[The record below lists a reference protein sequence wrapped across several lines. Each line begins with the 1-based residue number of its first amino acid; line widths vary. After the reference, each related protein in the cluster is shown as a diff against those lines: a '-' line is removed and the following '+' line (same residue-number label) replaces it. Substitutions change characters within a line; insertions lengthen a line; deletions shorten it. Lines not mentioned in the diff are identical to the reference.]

1 LEIGAKTM
9 VVVVE
14 TMMTKENRDNQWV
27 IHHQIKMVPL
37 DQGIRSLLRITPI
50 LILGVI
56 TKPPIMDPATIQL
69 AINVVMS
76 TTMTGTEV
84 IKTQIQ
90 DLLGIV
96 LHEVMIL

>member
-9 VVVVE
+9 VVVE
-14 TMMTKENRDNQWV
+14 TMMKEPLV
-27 IHHQIKMVPL
+27 IHHQIKMVPS
-37 DQGIRSLLRITPI
+37 DQGIQSLLQTPI
-50 LILGVI
+50 IVLGEI

-76 TTMTGTEV
+76 AAVTGTEV
-84 IKTQIQ
+84 TTLIQ

-96 LHEVMIL
+96 LREVMIL

>member
-1 LEIGAKTM
+1 M
-9 VVVVE
+9 VVVVVE
-14 TMMTKENRDNQWV
+14 TMMISKENRDNQWV
-27 IHHQIKMVPL
+27 IHHQIKMVPS

-84 IKTQIQ
+84 IKTQIIQ

-96 LHEVMIL
+96 LREVMIL

>member
-1 LEIGAKTM
+1 M
-9 VVVVE
+9 VVVVVVE
-14 TMMTKENRDNQWV
+14 TMMTKDKRDNQWV
-27 IHHQIKMVPL
+27 IHHQIKMVPS
-37 DQGIRSLLRITPI
+37 DQGIRSLLQITPI

-84 IKTQIQ
+84 IKTQIIQ

-96 LHEVMIL
+96 LREVMIL